1 MPTCSTARPEDATLI
16 LGDALDARRCR
27 AQCEIWPRGTRP
39 ADFHDPLQSDKPVL
53 MLAGE
58 LDPVTP
64 PRYGEA
70 IVKSLPNGRLLIA
83 KGQGHNVMARG
94 CLPRLVGRFV
104 ETLDAKT
111 LDAAMHRPTRPD
123 AGVRRLQRSRAMIE
137 ASGSAQGI
145 RHRCKAVDGVSF
157 VARDGEI
164 TGLLGPNGAG
174 KTTTLR
180 MLYTLMQPDRRQRAR
195 RRHRRGRRSDR
206 GAPPARRAARRARSV
221 QAPDRAREHRL
232 FRASARARR
241 TDPRRGSADAL
252 IAALDMADIADRRT
266 EGFSQGQ
273 RVKTAIARA
282 LVHDP
287 RNVILDEPTNGLDVM
302 ATRAMREFMQRL
314 KGEGR
319 CVLFS
324 SHIMQEVA
332 ALCDRIVV
340 IAHGRVVADAS
351 PDALRAQ
358 TGEANLED
366 AFVAVIGSE
375 EGLAA

>member
-1 MPTCSTARPEDATLI
+1 
-16 LGDALDARRCR
+16 
-27 AQCEIWPRGTRP
+27 
-39 ADFHDPLQSDKPVL
+39 
-53 MLAGE
+53 
-58 LDPVTP
+58 
-64 PRYGEA
+64 
-70 IVKSLPNGRLLIA
+70 
-83 KGQGHNVMARG
+83 
-94 CLPRLVGRFV
+94 
-104 ETLDAKT
+104 
-111 LDAAMHRPTRPD
+111 
-123 AGVRRLQRSRAMIE
+123 MIE
-137 ASGSAQGI
+137 VRDLHKAFGAV
-145 RHRCKAVDGVSF
+145 KAVDGVSF
-157 VARDGEI
+157 TARDGEI

-180 MLYTLMQPDRRQRAR
+180 MLYTLMTPDRGQVLVDGIDAAVDPLGVRRLLGVLPDAR
-195 RRHRRGRRSDR
+195 GLYKRLT
-206 GAPPARRAARRARSV
+206 
-221 QAPDRAREHRL
+221 ARENIDYFARL
-232 FRASARARR
+232 HGLSEDLLKSRR
-241 TDPRRGSADAL
+241 DTLIEAL
-252 IAALDMADIADRRT
+252 EMGDIADRRT

-302 ATRAMREFMQRL
+302 ATRALRQFMARL

-340 IAHGRVVADAS
+340 IAHGRVVADES

-358 TGEANLED
+358 TGENNLED
-366 AFVAVIGSE
+366 AFVKIIGSG